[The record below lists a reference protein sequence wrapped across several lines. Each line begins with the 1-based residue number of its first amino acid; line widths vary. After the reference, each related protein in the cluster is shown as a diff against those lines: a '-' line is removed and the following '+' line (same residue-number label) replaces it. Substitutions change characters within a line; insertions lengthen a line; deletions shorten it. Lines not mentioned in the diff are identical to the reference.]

1 MNCLNQT
8 TRRSSLLVLASML
21 FSSGCTTMSSPEE
34 IRTEDYVD
42 LDRFMGDWYVIASIP
57 TVIEKNAYNAI
68 ETYALDEDGT
78 IATSFSFRKNGFDGK
93 KKVYTP
99 RGFVRD
105 TSSNAEWGMRFIWP
119 IKADYRILH
128 VSEDYSQTV
137 IGRNKR
143 DYAWVMARTP
153 AISNADLFG
162 HVRLLRERGYDT
174 EALKVVPQRWDGV
187 ESSYNLEIDPL
198 VD

>member
-1 MNCLNQT
+1 MNMLGQPVL
-8 TRRSSLLVLASML
+8 RSSLAVVATML
-21 FSSGCTTMSSPEE
+21 FSSGCTTMSPGEE
-34 IRTEDYVD
+34 IETEDYVD
-42 LDRFMGDWYVIASIP
+42 LARFMGEWYVIASIP

-68 ETYALDEDGT
+68 ETYELDEDGT
-78 IATSFSFRKNGFDGK
+78 IATTFSFRKNGFDGK
-93 KKVYTP
+93 KKVYNP

-105 TSSNAEWGMRFIWP
+105 TSSNAEWGMRFVWP
-119 IKADYRILH
+119 FKADYRILH
-128 VSEDYSQTV
+128 VNEDYSQTV

-143 DYAWVMARTP
+143 DYAWIMARTP

-162 HVRLLRERGYDT
+162 HVRLLREQGYDT
-174 EALKVVPQRWDGV
+174 EELKVVPQRWDGV